1 MMELFMPILLIVLV
15 ILLIAFLAS
24 NIVIV
29 PQARAYIIERLGTYQ
44 GTWGTGLHFKIPL
57 FERIARK
64 VTLKEQVVD
73 FPPQPVITKDNVT
86 MQIDTVVYFQ
96 ITDPKLF
103 TYAIE
108 NPMAAIENLTATTL
122 RNIIGDLELDQ
133 TLTSRDLINTK
144 MRSLLDEATDAW
156 GIKVGRVELKN
167 IMPPEA
173 IKESMEKQMRA
184 ERERREAILVAE
196 GKKQSAIL
204 VAEGEKESTVL
215 RAEATVLRKSR
226 RLKAKRRRCLPT
238 QKALADSLRML
249 NEASPTDKIIQLKA
263 LEAFAAAADGK
274 ATKIIIPSEI
284 QGLAGLATAF
294 KETIIDPKET
304 AKITLRG
311 PGAPWF
317 QAFFFN
323 FATTTKCG

>member
-1 MMELFMPILLIVLV
+1 MPFLVPFIWIILAI
-15 ILLIAFLAS
+15 ILIAFIAS

-29 PQARAYIIERLGTYQ
+29 PQARAFIIERLGTYQ

-103 TYAIE
+103 TYGIE
-108 NPMAAIENLTATTL
+108 APMSAIENLTATTL

-133 TLTSRDLINTK
+133 TLTSRDIINTK
-144 MRSLLDEATDAW
+144 MRAILDEATDAW
-156 GIKVGRVELKN
+156 GIKVNRVELKN
-167 IMPPEA
+167 IIPPAA
-173 IKESMEKQMRA
+173 IQESMEKQMKA

-215 RAEATVLRKSR
+215 RAEASRMAKIREAEGEAEALLTV
-226 RLKAKRRRCLPT
+226 
-238 QKALADSLRML
+238 QKALADSIVML
-249 NEASPTDKIIQLKA
+249 NNAEPTEQIIKLKS
-263 LEAFAAAADGK
+263 LEAFGKAADGK
-274 ATKIIIPSEI
+274 ATKIIIPSQI
-284 QGLAGLATAF
+284 QSLAGLATAF
-294 KETIIDPKET
+294 KEVITEPKDE
-304 AKITLRG
+304 
-311 PGAPWF
+311 
-317 QAFFFN
+317 
-323 FATTTKCG
+323 